1 MQKYNQNNSKNLDVS
16 WPFPQEKSEK
26 AIKEKQYLLKLSSND
41 ADNGSPFDFQVK
53 FAMEKIDISS
63 NNHKTYKKEALV
75 QSKYQNIACL
85 EVSDVVL
92 PRFIP
97 SNIMG
102 NVFDGFT
109 LVKNT
114 ALSGSGIRYLLSTL
128 PGYNLQLNQV
138 DVSGTLVDY
147 LKLTNYKDTIV
158 LIKYNATQNY
168 SNFILDSSIK
178 ESNIYDHIVI
188 DKYLVP
194 IYEIENTRIRLNPS
208 ININI
213 TLPNELQL
221 IINQPNVLF
230 NQMNNNDITISSSSI
245 IIPHMPIESTY
256 QILKNTSIR
265 IFDCSGHNYYYNVS
279 SVSTDISNITTIK
292 GSEYSGTNINL
303 FSSASGCDLYLYSV
317 GTRDLLDERVFY
329 LEIDPFTPVKATST
343 NIDTDKM
350 FGMLFPSTQ
359 SKNWIYLSGE
369 PKEMFL
375 PTDYRKLDRIT
386 IRIYDSNGN
395 SLNEVFSNNKNILT
409 KLYKNKLFTSMV
421 LKIDEVEKTL
431 IKY

>member
-1 MQKYNQNNSKNLDVS
+1 MQKYNSKNLDVS

-63 NNHKTYKKEALV
+63 NNYKIYRKEALV
-75 QSKYQNIACL
+75 QSKYQDIACL

-97 SNIMG
+97 SNIIG

-109 LVKNT
+109 LIKNT
-114 ALSGSGIRYLLSTL
+114 ALSVSGIRYLISTL
-128 PGYNLQLNQV
+128 PGYNLQLNQI
-138 DVSGTLVDY
+138 DVSGTTINY
-147 LKLTNYKDTIV
+147 LKLTNYKDTII
-158 LIKYNATQNY
+158 LIKYSSTVDY
-168 SNFILDSSIK
+168 SSYILDTSIK
-178 ESNIYDHIVI
+178 ESNIYNHIVI
-188 DKYLVP
+188 NNYLVP
-194 IYEIENTRIRLNPS
+194 IYDIENTRIKLNPS
-208 ININI
+208 INTNI
-213 TLPNELQL
+213 ILPNEIPL
-221 IINQPNVLF
+221 IINQANVLF
-230 NQMNNNDITISSSSI
+230 NQMNNNDITINSSYI
-245 IIPHMPIESTY
+245 NIPHMSIESTY
-256 QILKNTSIR
+256 QILKNTTIR
-265 IFDCSGHNYYYNVS
+265 ILDCSGNNYYYNVS
-279 SVSTDISNITTIK
+279 SVSTDISNNTTIK
-292 GSEYSGTNINL
+292 GTEYSGTNINL
-303 FSSASGCDLYLYSV
+303 FCSTSGCDLYLYSV

-329 LEIDPFTPVKATST
+329 LEIDPFVPVKATTT
-343 NIDTDKM
+343 NMITDKM

-395 SLNEVFSNNKNILT
+395 SLNDVFINNKNILT
-409 KLYKNKLFTSMV
+409 NLYKNQLFTSMV

-431 IKY
+431 IKH